1 MDKPKPEK
9 LSPETKAFESAMTR
23 EETERAIYI
32 DFEGFVDKAPALI
45 GVAIEAD
52 FNQVA
57 FDPGLELAAMAKAMS
72 TRQGDQF
79 IGELRAKALKEKRR
93 IVAYSQHEKRVCR
106 KFYGI
111 DLSPVYADA
120 RLIAMKWR
128 KKTHPGMKPRPK
140 SLKEYLRL
148 IRYER
153 GNYLGEKQSTQRIRA
168 VRDMLAKRGSSEA
181 LTKTVKGKWT
191 KVLQNN
197 RSTSSACVNCA
208 AEQCL
213 GNDGRNIGS
222 ASREA
227 L

>member
-1 MDKPKPEK
+1 MDKQKPEK

-32 DFEGFVDKAPALI
+32 DFEGFVDKDPALI

-57 FDPGLELAAMAKAMS
+57 FDPGLELAARAKEMS

-79 IGELRAKALKEKRR
+79 IGELLAKALKEKRR
-93 IVAYSQHEKRVCR
+93 IVAYSQHEKRVCK
-106 KFYGI
+106 KFYRI

-148 IRYER
+148 IGHER
-153 GNYLGEKQSTQRIRA
+153 GSYLGERRST
-168 VRDMLAKRGSSEA
+168 RGSWPYGICAQSA
-181 LTKTVKGKWT
+181 DLMTRLRPPQRLNGPSFFSIM
-191 KVLQNN
+191 
-197 RSTSSACVNCA
+197 RSMCAACVNCA
-208 AEQCL
+208 AERYP
-213 GNDGRNIGS
+213 GNNGRNICS